1 MRMKKTVL
9 TGLIMCGMV
18 FGSVAQTRTPAGSLG
33 QNDPKAK
40 AVLDNVSKKF
50 KSLKS
55 VIANFIL
62 KIEGANNSVSDSK
75 KGSVYVKGPK
85 YKVVMGEQEIISDN
99 KTSWTYA
106 KDVNEVTI
114 NNVDHSNSSMTPA
127 KIFTNFYDKDFL
139 YRLTG
144 ETTEKGK
151 VLQNIELTPTDKSK
165 TFFKVLVDVDKK
177 TQTLARM
184 KVFEKNGNKYTY
196 EISNF
201 TPNGAVS
208 DATFTFDPAKYPG
221 VEVVDL
227 R

>member
-1 MRMKKTVL
+1 MMMKKTVL

-18 FGSVAQTRTPAGSLG
+18 FGASAQASSAGK
-33 QNDPKAK
+33 NDPKAK
-40 AVLDNVSKKF
+40 VVLDGVSKRF

-55 VIANFIL
+55 VIANFVL
-62 KIEGANNSVSDSK
+62 KVEGANNSVSDTK
-75 KGSVYVKGPK
+75 KGSVYVKGSK
-85 YKVVMGEQEIISDN
+85 YKVIMDGQEIISDN

-114 NNVDHSNSSMTPA
+114 SNVDQSNNSMTPA

-139 YRLTG
+139 YRLNG

-165 TFFKVLVDVDKK
+165 NFFKVLVDVDKK
-177 TQTLARM
+177 NQTLARM
-184 KVFEKNGNKYTY
+184 KVFEKNGNRYTY
-196 EISNF
+196 EITNF
-201 TPNGAVS
+201 TPNGAVK
-208 DATFTFDPAKYPG
+208 DDLFTFDVKKYPN

>member
-1 MRMKKTVL
+1 MMMKKTVCM
-9 TGLIMCGMV
+9 GLILCGLA
-18 FGSVAQTRTPAGSLG
+18 FGATAQSRASLG
-33 QNDPKAK
+33 QSDPKAK

-62 KIEGANNSVSDSK
+62 KIEGANNSVMDSK
-75 KGSVYVKGPK
+75 KGAVYLKGPK
-85 YKVVMGEQEIISDN
+85 YKVVMGDQEIISDN

-114 NNVDHSNSSMTPA
+114 NNVDQSGSAMTPA

-139 YRLTG
+139 YRLNG

-177 TQTLARM
+177 NQTLARM
-184 KVFEKNGNKYTY
+184 KVFEKNGNRYTY
-196 EISNF
+196 EISSF
-201 TPNGAVS
+201 TPNGAVT
-208 DATFTFDPAKYPG
+208 DDMFTFDAKKYPG

>member
-1 MRMKKTVL
+1 MIKKTVF
-9 TGLIMCGMV
+9 TGLVLCGLM
-18 FGSVAQTRTPAGSLG
+18 GGAMAQTGKS
-33 QNDPKAK
+33 DPKAK
-40 AVLDNVSKKF
+40 VVLDNVSKKF

-55 VIANFIL
+55 VIANFVL
-62 KIEGANNSVSDSK
+62 KVEGANNSVSDSK
-75 KGSVYVKGPK
+75 KGSVYVKGAK
-85 YKVVMGEQEIISDN
+85 YKVVMGDQEIISDN

-114 NNVDHSNSSMTPA
+114 NNVDQSSQGMTPA

-139 YRLTG
+139 YKLNG
-144 ETTEKGK
+144 ETSEKGK

-165 TFFKVLVDVDKK
+165 PFFKVLIDVDKK

-184 KVFEKNGNKYTY
+184 KVFEKNGNRYTY
-196 EISNF
+196 EINSF
-201 TPNGAVS
+201 QPNGAVT
-208 DATFTFDPAKYPG
+208 DDMFTFDAKKHPG

>member
-9 TGLIMCGMV
+9 TGLIMCGIV
-18 FGSVAQTRTPAGSLG
+18 FGSVAQTRTQA
-33 QNDPKAK
+33 NDPKAK

-50 KSLKS
+50 KSLKT

-62 KIEGANNSVSDSK
+62 KIEGANNSVSDSR

-99 KTSWTYA
+99 QTSWTYV

-114 NNVDHSNSSMTPA
+114 SNVDHSNNSMTPA

-144 ETTEKGK
+144 E
-151 VLQNIELTPTDKSK
+151 PP
-165 TFFKVLVDVDKK
+165 KK
-177 TQTLARM
+177 ARCCR
-184 KVFEKNGNKYTY
+184 T
-196 EISNF
+196 S
-201 TPNGAVS
+201 S
-208 DATFTFDPAKYPG
+208 
-221 VEVVDL
+221 
-227 R
+227 

>member
-1 MRMKKTVL
+1 MMMKKTVCM
-9 TGLIMCGMV
+9 GLILCGMA
-18 FGSVAQTRTPAGSLG
+18 FGTTAQTRGSLG
-33 QNDPKAK
+33 QSDPKAK
-40 AVLDNVSKKF
+40 VVLDNVSKKF

-55 VIANFIL
+55 VIANFVL
-62 KIEGANNSVSDSK
+62 KVEGANNSVSDSK
-75 KGSVYVKGPK
+75 KGSVYLKGAK
-85 YKVVMGEQEIISDN
+85 YKVVMGDQEIISDN

-114 NNVDHSNSSMTPA
+114 NNVDQSGNSMTPA

-139 YRLTG
+139 YRLNG

-177 TQTLARM
+177 NQTLARM
-184 KVFEKNGNKYTY
+184 KVFEKNGNRYTY
-196 EISNF
+196 EISSF
-201 TPNGAVS
+201 TPNGAVT
-208 DATFTFDPAKYPG
+208 DDMFTFDAKKHPG

>member
-1 MRMKKTVL
+1 
-9 TGLIMCGMV
+9 MCGLA
-18 FGSVAQTRTPAGSLG
+18 FSATAQSRGSLG
-33 QNDPKAK
+33 QSDPKAK

-62 KIEGANNSVSDSK
+62 KIEGANNSLTDSK
-75 KGSVYVKGPK
+75 KGAVYLKGAK
-85 YKVVMGEQEIISDN
+85 YKVVMGDQEIISDN

-114 NNVDHSNSSMTPA
+114 NNVDQSGNAMTPA

-139 YRLTG
+139 YRLNG

-177 TQTLARM
+177 SQTLARM
-184 KVFEKNGNKYTY
+184 KVFEKNGNRYTY
-196 EISNF
+196 EISSF
-201 TPNGAVS
+201 TPNGAVT
-208 DATFTFDPAKYPG
+208 DDMFTFDAKKYPG

>member
-1 MRMKKTVL
+1 MIKKTVF
-9 TGLIMCGMV
+9 TGLILCGLM
-18 FGSVAQTRTPAGSLG
+18 GGAMAQTGKS
-33 QNDPKAK
+33 DPKAK
-40 AVLDNVSKKF
+40 VVLDNVSKKF

-75 KGSVYVKGPK
+75 KGSVYVKGTK
-85 YKVVMGEQEIISDN
+85 YKVVMGDQEIISDN

-114 NNVDHSNSSMTPA
+114 NNVDQNNQGMTPA

-139 YRLTG
+139 YKLNG

-165 TFFKVLVDVDKK
+165 PYFKVLIDVDKK

-184 KVFEKNGNKYTY
+184 KVFEKNGNRYTY
-196 EISNF
+196 EISSF
-201 TPNGAVS
+201 QPNGAVT
-208 DATFTFDPAKYPG
+208 DDMFTFDAKKHPG